1 MFSAAASG
9 VCCERPGGD
18 DDASNRWYSHRMI
31 ALASSMLGVPENPP
45 PVKPP
50 TNVFSVFF
58 SDQMETWLLSATQ
71 MLSGLINEMGSAA

>member
-1 MFSAAASG
+1 
-9 VCCERPGGD
+9 
-18 DDASNRWYSHRMI
+18 MI

-45 PVKPP
+45 PVNPP

-71 MLSGLINEMGSAA
+71 MPLGLISEMGSAA

>member
-1 MFSAAASG
+1 
-9 VCCERPGGD
+9 
-18 DDASNRWYSHRMI
+18 MI
-31 ALASSMLGVPENPP
+31 ALASSMLGVPETPP

-71 MLSGLINEMGSAA
+71 MLLELISETGSAT

>member
-1 MFSAAASG
+1 
-9 VCCERPGGD
+9 
-18 DDASNRWYSHRMI
+18 MI

-71 MLSGLINEMGSAA
+71 MLLGLINEMGSAA

>member
-1 MFSAAASG
+1 
-9 VCCERPGGD
+9 
-18 DDASNRWYSHRMI
+18 MI

-71 MLSGLINEMGSAA
+71 MLLRVGTARRTARHTEASRKHHCLTEVEVVEEV

>member
-1 MFSAAASG
+1 
-9 VCCERPGGD
+9 
-18 DDASNRWYSHRMI
+18 MI

-58 SDQMETWLLSATQ
+58 SDQMETWLLSATDAVRVHQ
-71 MLSGLINEMGSAA
+71 RDIASRKYHCLTEVEIIEEV

>member
-1 MFSAAASG
+1 
-9 VCCERPGGD
+9 
-18 DDASNRWYSHRMI
+18 MI

-58 SDQMETWLLSATQ
+58 SDQIETWLLSATQ
-71 MLSGLINEMGSAA
+71 MMLGLISETDSATQHRCLTEVEVIEEV